1 MSIYFDVYL
10 CSHNF
15 NIAVILLHL
24 KCHSHLNFFPKFGFL
39 SIFICWF
46 LSVCAC
52 VYACL
57 RARAHTWVCT
67 HVGTR
72 AHECAHSCE
81 SQRPPQV
88 SFFGSHPPFVPEKD
102 LSLSWSLGSML
113 ALTGQWAPEVLSP
126 PPSAGTVSLDPMLCL
141 SVVLGIQVESSCL
154 CGKHLTDWAIYLAL
168 INLFIIKTKIYFVA
182 YLLDI
187 RWSEMRSIHGR
198 VSVNK
203 SVIS

>member
-1 MSIYFDVYL
+1 MSFT
-10 CSHNF
+10 F
-15 NIAVILLHL
+15 
-24 KCHSHLNFFPKFGFL
+24 KFFPK
-39 SIFICWF
+39 IWF
-46 LSVCAC
+46 LVNFYLLISFCVCMCVCAHT
-52 VYACL
+52 
-57 RARAHTWVCT
+57 HTWVCT

-88 SFFGSHPPFVPEKD
+88 SFFGSHPPSVPEKD